1 MTRDKICALDRERK
15 SLEFSPRV
23 MTNDDNVEE
32 VDNSGLRIQ
41 AIVISNKKLY
51 TMNLFEGISCSYQ
64 RQRAEKKKNER
75 SAGLDVSRVP
85 SYVVSKWSRSAKVSR
100 RRCRGEI

>member
-64 RQRAEKKKNER
+64 RQRAEKKKTKDQRDWTCPESHR
-75 SAGLDVSRVP
+75 M
-85 SYVVSKWSRSAKVSR
+85 WSRSGREVRK
-100 RRCRGEI
+100 